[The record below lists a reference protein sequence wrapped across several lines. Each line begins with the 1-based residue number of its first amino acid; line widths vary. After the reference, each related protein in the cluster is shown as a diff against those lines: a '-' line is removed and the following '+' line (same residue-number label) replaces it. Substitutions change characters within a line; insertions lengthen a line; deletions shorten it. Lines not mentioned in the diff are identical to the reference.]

1 VDDDVAVLEEEDVV
15 LDDEELDKVC
25 FSYIDVATK

>member
-25 FSYIDVATK
+25 FAVIDVATK

>member
-25 FSYIDVATK
+25 FSVGDVAGE

>member
-25 FSYIDVATK
+25 FFVFDVATK